1 MEENKKIEH
10 YMKNNELDLEEII
23 KEYSAYISK
32 IIDNMSK
39 GFIKE
44 ADKEEIVLDIFFILW
59 KNTYKLDINR
69 NLNSYIA
76 GITRNV
82 VKIYFSKNKVKYY
95 NISDYENSL
104 YISDDFNFFDES
116 YNLIIKI
123 EQKLDSMK
131 KIDKEIFSDFYYSS
145 KSIKDIAEKYSMS
158 DFSVK
163 QRLYRIRKKI
173 KKEDRR

>member
-1 MEENKKIEH
+1 MNKNKKIKH
-10 YMKNNELDLEEII
+10 YMKNNELDLEEIT
-23 KEYSAYISK
+23 KEYLVYISK

-39 GFIKE
+39 GFIKD
-44 ADKEEIVLDIFFILW
+44 ADKEDIILDIFFILW

-69 NLNSYIA
+69 NLSSYLA

-82 VKIYFSKNKVKYY
+82 VKIYFTKNKIKYD

-116 YNLIIKI
+116 YNIIIKI
-123 EQKLDSMK
+123 EKKLDTMK
-131 KIDKEIFSDFYYSS
+131 KIDKEIFLDFYYSS
-145 KSIKDIAEKYSMS
+145 KSIKDIAEKHNISE
-158 DFSVK
+158 FSVK

-173 KKEDRR
+173 KKEAQR